1 MCPIPIPLGII
12 KQRKVQRNLMDYLR
26 LAMVEVCGP
35 QCCVPS
41 SGWLWTVSLSMLP
54 WGSQPFTHIST
65 ILPPPR
71 KRNAAGSPEHA
82 SAVSFL
88 TLCFRTWGPLCQLDI
103 SELQG
108 SCRVQSL
115 SPWYWD
121 MLIITDSGDWNN
133 CSVFASCSYEFWRL
147 NIEKL

>member
-1 MCPIPIPLGII
+1 LLWLRSVAHSAVCLALDGCELSPCQCFLGAP
-12 KQRKVQRNLMDYLR
+12 NLSLTFPRSYL
-26 LAMVEVCGP
+26 
-35 QCCVPS
+35 
-41 SGWLWTVSLSMLP
+41 
-54 WGSQPFTHIST
+54 
-65 ILPPPR
+65 PPR

-133 CSVFASCSYEFWRL
+133 CSVFASCSYEFCRL